1 MVRRLDWLKVKH
13 SKWPID
19 GQFNHRENEYNFP
32 TRANE
37 RSDEK
42 KPKNPKISPD
52 VHFYGN
58 KFSNA
63 SQNNTHRNLTPVETN
78 DRNHQNENENVS
90 ENEASILESDSKSDF
105 SRNSSS
111 LSDNNNNNNQE
122 NYSRRNAKGQNA
134 RNSDKENENSAQHE
148 KENKKNSSHSLKS
161 ENKNSKEFDE
171 NKNVT
176 NRSSSLNKSESPARS
191 ETSILM
197 TEGNTAN
204 NAENT
209 MQPSKTKMGQ
219 HFGDEAP
226 ITTHSR
232 QENPSTFANQNESRS
247 YPGENQQEIYRQPN
261 SNKKRKSKCNKK
273 LWLLILLLICCCIL
287 VILAL
292 ALGLYFGLRNQNSSS
307 PATTQTTIKVRK
319 HFC

>member
-19 GQFNHRENEYNFP
+19 GQFNHRENEYNFR
-32 TRANE
+32 TRTNE
-37 RSDEK
+37 RPFERNN
-42 KPKNPKISPD
+42 PKNTKISPD

-78 DRNHQNENENVS
+78 DRNHQNENAS
-90 ENEASILESDSKSDF
+90 ENEVSILESDSKSDF

-111 LSDNNNNNNQE
+111 LSDNNNQE
-122 NYSRRNAKGQNA
+122 NYSRRNVKAQNA

-148 KENKKNSSHSLKS
+148 KENKHNSSHSVKNENKNSEAFS
-161 ENKNSKEFDE
+161 ENKNL
-171 NKNVT
+171 T
-176 NRSSSLNKSESPARS
+176 NRGSSLKKSESPPRS

-219 HFGDEAP
+219 NFGDEVPTA
-226 ITTHSR
+226 TNSQ
-232 QENPSTFANQNESRS
+232 QENPTTFANQKKSRS
-247 YPGENQQEIYRQPN
+247 NPNENQQQVNRQPN
-261 SNKKRKSKCNKK
+261 NNKKKKSKCNKK
-273 LWLLILLLICCCIL
+273 LWLLILLLICCCIV

-307 PATTQTTIKVRK
+307 PATTQTTTKVRK
-319 HFC
+319 KFS